1 MLKKMIF
8 LVLILLSANVAIGQ
22 ERIDQQKPF
31 YINLFISADK
41 TIFVETE
48 KTNFKEVEAKV
59 AHIIRN
65 IPFKLDQRIVY
76 RIFADENLKLGY
88 IMDVNQEML
97 AGYDNNVQTLR
108 YLLNTIELNID
119 GQNWFKSIDMQKLKK
134 IN

>member
-8 LVLILLSANVAIGQ
+8 LVLILLSANEAIGQ
-22 ERIDQQKPF
+22 ERNDQQKPF
-31 YINLFISADK
+31 YINLFISANK
-41 TIFVETE
+41 TIYVETE
-48 KTNFKEVEAKV
+48 KTNFNEIEAKV
-59 AHIIRN
+59 ADIVRN

-97 AGYDNNVQTLR
+97 SGYDDNVQTLR
-108 YLLNTIELNID
+108 YLLNTKELNID